1 MLDLLSPT
9 HWQQTDRLFRLH
21 TLLGQDVLLGETVVG
36 MESLFGLPAD
46 LSPAGLLAMQPDADW
61 TGLADLPLACG
72 SPRAG
77 YAFSVTALCRDA
89 HLDLTA
95 LIGQPL
101 LLEWQTDAHR
111 STLRPLHGQITQ
123 ARLLAANGGF
133 ARYQLIV
140 EPALAMLAWRRDS
153 WVFQDASVI
162 DILTELLTD
171 YQARAQLAMDFR
183 FDLADRSVYR
193 PQSYRIQY
201 QESDLA
207 FFCRLLAEE
216 GLTFYF
222 EHTGDP
228 TAPLLGGHTLVITDR
243 SDAGA
248 QLGAIRFH
256 RSAATES
263 TDAMQHWL
271 PQHRVTLAQ
280 FGMQSWDYA
289 TVDARPV
296 SATAQDAPAEI
307 ASLLTADDDPG
318 QYAYLDR
325 DEGARYAANAIAAED
340 VRSQPVFAAGCV
352 RSLAPAAHFSLTQL
366 EFGAAESAPAV
377 RVLAVCHS
385 LRNNF
390 DAEFSRALENVIAS
404 EAKQSSVSVK
414 SIPSGS
420 PRHFVPRDD
429 GMNQRLAKASRTPL
443 YANVLVALDA
453 ALPYRPQAVLDHGHP
468 DGDDAR
474 SALAAMRGA
483 AMSIHAHA
491 TPHARRYPK
500 PTAPGVQTA
509 IVVGVDGSPI
519 DTDRNHR
526 VKLQFHW
533 QRGRFSHSRL
543 SHPNGDNAPA
553 NEAASTWVRVG
564 TPLAGDNYGSSF
576 IPRLGQEVLV
586 GFTHGDIDR
595 PMVLGA
601 LYNGIGAT
609 DQTGNTVSAGA
620 GAATGNAPLWF
631 NGNGH
636 AHHLSGLTTQT
647 LADSQSG
654 AAMRYSQLVL
664 DDTPQQSRLEVST
677 TQYDTELQLGHH
689 QHQVHN
695 RREASQGH
703 GASLATTAYG
713 ALRAAQGLLISADG
727 KPDAASV
734 LDSAEPL
741 AQLAQAEDR
750 VNALAQSAH
759 DHEARL
765 PGEPGATE
773 LPVVL
778 GLKHSQAVLATTQSA
793 AQSQVASDTSDT
805 IRATTGGTGT
815 IAAWSEPALAL
826 SAPGGISWVTPQS
839 IQLVANHNLSQT
851 AQDIETGAQ
860 GNAQTITHGG
870 TVLFTY
876 GKSETPRPVA
886 TTGIHLHAATGKT
899 QMRADSGHLAMHAQK
914 AVTVSSQTQIKADS
928 PVKILLAAGGSAI
941 TIQGGQ
947 ILLQAAGAINL
958 MGNPKSYTGA
968 ASASAAGPVLGK
980 GKMQGCAQRQV
991 KGLDA
996 ITEF

>member
-1 MLDLLSPT
+1 M
-9 HWQQTDRLFRLH
+9 
-21 TLLGQDVLLGETVVG
+21 
-36 MESLFGLPAD
+36 
-46 LSPAGLLAMQPDADW
+46 
-61 TGLADLPLACG
+61 
-72 SPRAG
+72 
-77 YAFSVTALCRDA
+77 
-89 HLDLTA
+89 
-95 LIGQPL
+95 
-101 LLEWQTDAHR
+101 
-111 STLRPLHGQITQ
+111 
-123 ARLLAANGGF
+123 LAANGGF
-133 ARYQLIV
+133 ARYQFIV

-162 DILTELLTD
+162 DILAELLAD
-171 YQARAQLAMDFR
+171 YQGRAQLAMDFR

-222 EHTGDP
+222 DHQADP
-228 TAPLLGGHTLVITDR
+228 AAPLLGGHTLVITDR
-243 SDAGA
+243 SEAGA

-263 TDAMQHWL
+263 ADAIQRWL

-280 FGMQSWDYA
+280 LGMQSWDYA

-296 SATAQDAPAEI
+296 SAAALDAPTEI

-318 QYAYLDR
+318 QYAWLDR

-340 VRSQPVFAAGCV
+340 MRSQPIFAAGSV
-352 RSLAPAAHFSLTQL
+352 RALAPAAHFSLTQL
-366 EFGAAESAPAV
+366 EFGAAELAEPELAKSAPSV

-390 DAEFSRALENVIAS
+390 DAEFSHGLEAAGLDPQGAGRGSKDAIPGDTSSNKAS
-404 EAKQSSVSVK
+404 RTPLHPQGAGR
-414 SIPSGS
+414 GS
-420 PRHFVPRDD
+420 KD
-429 GMNQRLAKASRTPL
+429 AKASRTPL
-443 YANVLVALDA
+443 YANVLVALDD
-453 ALPYRPQAVLDHGHP
+453 ALPYRPQAVLDP
-468 DGDDAR
+468 Q
-474 SALAAMRGA
+474 
-483 AMSIHAHA
+483 
-491 TPHARRYPK
+491 TPARRYPK

-533 QRGRFSHSRL
+533 QRGRMSHSRL
-543 SHPNGDNAPA
+543 AHPSGDSNAPA

-564 TPLAGDNYGSSF
+564 TPLAGDNYGSHF

-601 LYNGIGAT
+601 LYNGVGAA
-609 DQTGNTVSAGA
+609 DQTGNTVTAGA

-636 AHHLSGLTTQT
+636 AHHVSGLVTQT

-727 KPDAASV
+727 RADAASL

-741 AQLAQAEDR
+741 AALAQAEDR
-750 VNALAQSAH
+750 VNTLAKSAH
-759 DHEARL
+759 DHEAKL
-765 PGEPGATE
+765 PGEPAADK
-773 LPVVL
+773 LPAAL
-778 GLKHSQAVLATTQSA
+778 GLKHSQEVLATTQSA
-793 AQSQVASDTSDT
+793 ASNSAPSASQNQQNPNNDA
-805 IRATTGGTGT
+805 IRATAGGAGT
-815 IAAWSEPALAL
+815 VAAWSEPALAL

-851 AQDIETGAQ
+851 AQDIETGAR
-860 GNAQTITHGG
+860 ICERTH
-870 TVLFTY
+870 L
-876 GKSETPRPVA
+876 
-886 TTGIHLHAATGKT
+886 
-899 QMRADSGHLAMHAQK
+899 
-914 AVTVSSQTQIKADS
+914 
-928 PVKILLAAGGSAI
+928 
-941 TIQGGQ
+941 
-947 ILLQAAGAINL
+947 
-958 MGNPKSYTGA
+958 
-968 ASASAAGPVLGK
+968 
-980 GKMQGCAQRQV
+980 
-991 KGLDA
+991 
-996 ITEF
+996 